1 MTSSTDLSRRDQSQ
15 MGTVTSEESNNLR
28 KVQDEGMKQV
38 HTINKR
44 WEKKCKAAKKKEHR
58 KLIPIPLRRMKVLF

>member
-1 MTSSTDLSRRDQSQ
+1 

-44 WEKKCKAAKKKEHR
+44 WEKNCKAAKKKKRTQKINSNSTKKNESTFLKR
-58 KLIPIPLRRMKVLF
+58 LQK